1 MQFSTLLSAL
11 GLATLISAQDG
22 STSYYVSDCD
32 GVTNAAW
39 YTGSLNAGVQC
50 IPWTD
55 GNIEY
60 TQIASDADGFTCE
73 RKFLVFSEYNVHFAN
88 TT

>member
-1 MQFSTLLSAL
+1 MRFSTLLSAL
-11 GLATLISAQDG
+11 GLAALVSAQDG
-22 STSYYVSDCD
+22 STSFYVSDCD

-39 YTGSLNAGVQC
+39 YSGSLGVGVQC
-50 IPWTD
+50 IPWAD

-73 RKFLVFSEYNVHFAN
+73 RKLLASF
-88 TT
+88 